1 MTKPITA
8 RILESIEYQDGRTF
22 TAAVMAGRLD
32 EALKETRN
40 NINYLCERG
49 LLTRT
54 LKGNV
59 THYHKPSKH
68 WINTIPLANSG
79 KRCLAERVW
88 L

>member
-1 MTKPITA
+1 VTKPITA

-22 TAAVMAGRLD
+22 TVATMGHRLGMTSHQI
-32 EALKETRN
+32 KSS
-40 NINYLCERG
+40 IVYLCDKG
-49 LLTRT
+49 LLVPTV
-54 LKGNV
+54 KGNV